1 MTSAT
6 VNPDCGTPPSPAP
19 RRIAQLEFRQDAAR
33 GVFVDD
39 DLSAAMG
46 AGDTV
51 ALLRL
56 ADPDK
61 RHLSTALAG
70 ERQLLE
76 KHLMHLRHYRKV
88 LPWPGSER
96 AAAAHYSAGSCNGSM
111 TPRWGGC
118 PSPVLVSGCSG

>member
-76 KHLMHLRHYRKV
+76 KHLMHLRHYQGRCCRGPAQNGPR
-88 LPWPGSER
+88 LRIIPPAR
-96 AAAAHYSAGSCNGSM
+96 ATDRWRRARAG
-111 TPRWGGC
+111 
-118 PSPVLVSGCSG
+118 